1 MIMHQIIKN
10 ITFTCLLLCLLT
22 VGAMAQVPAPGDP
35 QEQPIILLGATAHL
49 GNGEVIENSAVAFED
64 GKLTMVGTAAEAD
77 DMDLSRYEQLDLEGK
92 HIYPGFVLPNT
103 DLGLKEIG
111 AVRATVDNEEEGAL
125 NPNVRSIISYNTD
138 SELIPTFRF
147 NGVLVAQI
155 VPKSGMI
162 PGSSSIVHLDAW
174 NWEDAAMLTDDAIH
188 LNWPGRYAM
197 QFDYS
202 TYTVNR
208 VPNERYEQQVQTL
221 EDLFADAQAHNELGE
236 DREPNLKLEAI
247 QGVMDGSKALHL
259 HAEEAREIIES
270 IKFLQ
275 ARGVDRIVLVG
286 GYEAHLVTDFL
297 KENEIPVIVDNVHR
311 LPERPEEDVDQPY
324 KLPAQLHNAGLLVGL
339 CYDIGMNS
347 RARNLPFLAGTAA
360 AYGISKEEALMMIT
374 SNNAKI
380 LGIDDR
386 VGTLETG
393 KDATLFVSGGDALD
407 MRGNL
412 VEHVF
417 IGGRKVQL
425 DAMQQRLYEKYKEK
439 YSAGE

>member
-1 MIMHQIIKN
+1 MHQFIKN
-10 ITFTCLLLCLLT
+10 LSLACLALCLVT
-22 VGAMAQVPAPGDP
+22 MGVYAQVPAPGEP

-49 GNGEVIENSAVAFED
+49 GNGEVIENAAIAFD
-64 GKLTMVGTAAEAD
+64 NGKLTMVGEASEAES
-77 DMDLSRYEQLDLEGK
+77 MDLSAYQQVDLQGK
-92 HIYPGFVLPNT
+92 HVYPGLILPNT

-111 AVRATVDNEEEGAL
+111 AVRATVDNEEEGGL

-147 NGVLVAQI
+147 NGIVAAQI

-162 PGSSSIVHLDAW
+162 PGTSSIVQLDAW
-174 NWEDAAMLTDDAIH
+174 NWEDAAMLTDDAVH

-197 QFDYS
+197 RFDYE

-208 VPNERYEQQVQTL
+208 VPNEKYAEQIQTL
-221 EDLFADAQAHNELGE
+221 KDLFADAQAYQPLEGN
-236 DREPNLKLEAI
+236 REPNLKLAAML
-247 QGVMDGSKALHL
+247 GLMDGRQALHL
-259 HAEEAREIIES
+259 HAEEAREIVES
-270 IKFLQ
+270 IKFLKSQ
-275 ARGVDRIVLVG
+275 GVERIVLVG
-286 GYEAHLVTDFL
+286 GYEAHLVSDFL
-297 KENEIPVIVDNVHR
+297 KENEIPIIVDNVHR

-324 KLPAQLHNAGLLVGL
+324 KLPAQLHQEGLLVGL

-374 SNNAKI
+374 LNNAKI
-380 LGIDDR
+380 LGIEDR
-386 VGTLETG
+386 LGSLEKD
-393 KDATLFVSGGDALD
+393 KDATLFVSSGDALD

-417 IGGRKVQL
+417 ISGREVTL

-439 YSAGE
+439 YTAGEK

>member
-1 MIMHQIIKN
+1 MHHIIKK
-10 ITFTCLLLCLLT
+10 ITLTCLTLCLLAIT
-22 VGAMAQVPAPGDP
+22 VRAQVPAPGNP
-35 QEQPIILLGATAHL
+35 QSQPVILLGATAHL
-49 GNGEVIENSAVAFED
+49 GNGEVIENSALAFED
-64 GKLTMVGTAAEAD
+64 GKLTMVGTAAEAE
-77 DMDLSRYEQLDLEGK
+77 DMDLSGYEQINLNGK
-92 HIYPGFVLPNT
+92 HVYPGFILPNT

-111 AVRATVDNEEEGAL
+111 AVRATVDNEEEGGL

-197 QFDYS
+197 KFDYS

-208 VPNERYEQQVQTL
+208 VTNESYETQVQTL
-221 EDLFADAQAHNELGE
+221 ENLFADAQAYHELGE
-236 DREPNLKLEAI
+236 GKEKNLKLEAM
-247 QGVMDGSKALHL
+247 QGVMDGSVALYL
-259 HAEEAREIIES
+259 HAEEAREIVES
-270 IKFLQ
+270 IKFLK
-275 ARGVDRIVLVG
+275 ARGVERMVLVG

-297 KENEIPVIVDNVHR
+297 KENDIPVIVDNVHR
-311 LPERPEEDVDQPY
+311 LPERPDEDVDQPY

-380 LGIDDR
+380 LGIDDQ
-386 VGTLETG
+386 VGSLETG

-417 IGGRKVQL
+417 ISGRKVTL
-425 DAMQQRLYEKYKEK
+425 DAMQQRLYQKYKEK